1 MKTLNETL
9 SQNTIDDLM
18 YSQEYAE
25 YIQQH
30 ADLSE
35 VVICNGDTLL
45 QAMEAGYL
53 FDEFLM
59 TVQGN

>member
-9 SQNTIDDLM
+9 SSKTEDLM

-25 YIQQH
+25 YIMQH
-30 ADLSE
+30 ADLE

-45 QAMEAGYL
+45 QAQEAGYL

-59 TVQGN
+59 TRQGN

>member
-1 MKTLNETL
+1 MKKVDTTK
-9 SQNTIDDLM
+9 LM

-25 YIQQH
+25 YIMQH

-45 QAMEAGYL
+45 QAQEAGYL